1 MDPAVVIPAKAGI
14 HRTVAVEQTLKTE
27 RYPLTVTPARL
38 IRPVRV
44 YATNNT
50 FAFMV
55 AQYLRAILG
64 SLGVCSLSKSTRCI
78 QPEKQRI
85 KRGHRTSVPS
95 LKLACIGGEC
105 AMPLEQF
112 LESLTGDSTDLS
124 QSDFIEVSNLMPEEL
139 GQFVR
144 TWFTIPVERKR
155 WTISTMVELTEDNPE
170 LDFSAVFKLC
180 LKEQDEE
187 VLENAMEGLWE
198 HEDRSV
204 INGLI
209 NVLHSSNSPRVRA
222 AAAVALGKFPV
233 LVQEGKILAKDGDA
247 ILNSLMKVLDDPDQP
262 VEVVRRSLEAV
273 APFNTERIRDLVDKS
288 YKSDDLQLKSSSIF
302 AMGRTGD
309 ASWLPLL
316 IKELQSPEPGIRYE
330 TAHACAELAEDEA
343 VPHLIALLEDDD
355 YQVQLAGISAL
366 GKIGGPLAKKVL
378 VNCVKE
384 GDAALE
390 EAARV
395 ELENID
401 FMDDPLGFTSDI

>member
-1 MDPAVVIPAKAGI
+1 MVV
-14 HRTVAVEQTLKTE
+14 
-27 RYPLTVTPARL
+27 
-38 IRPVRV
+38 
-44 YATNNT
+44 
-50 FAFMV
+50 
-55 AQYLRAILG
+55 
-64 SLGVCSLSKSTRCI
+64 GV
-78 QPEKQRI
+78 
-85 KRGHRTSVPS
+85 
-95 LKLACIGGEC
+95 

-124 QSDFIEVSNLMPEEL
+124 QSDFIEISDLMPDEL

-155 WTISTMVELTEDNPE
+155 WTISTMVELAEDSPE

-180 LKEQDEE
+180 LREQDEE
-187 VLENAMEGLWE
+187 VLEKAIEGLWE

-204 INGLI
+204 ITGLI
-209 NVLHSSNSPRVRA
+209 NVLDSNKSPRVRS

-233 LVQEGKILAKDGDA
+233 LVQEGKVLAKDGDA
-247 ILNSLMKVLDDPDQP
+247 ILDSLMKVLEDPDQP
-262 VEVVRRSLEAV
+262 VDVVRRSLEAV
-273 APFNTERIRDLVDKS
+273 APFNTDRIRDLVDKS

-309 ASWLPLL
+309 ANWLPLL
-316 IKELQSPEPGIRYE
+316 IKELQSSQPSIRYE
-330 TAHACAELAEDEA
+330 TAHACGELAEEDA

-384 GDAALE
+384 GDAVLE
-390 EAARV
+390 EAARI

-401 FMDDPLGFTSDI
+401 FMDDPMSFTSQI

>member
-1 MDPAVVIPAKAGI
+1 M
-14 HRTVAVEQTLKTE
+14 
-27 RYPLTVTPARL
+27 
-38 IRPVRV
+38 
-44 YATNNT
+44 
-50 FAFMV
+50 
-55 AQYLRAILG
+55 
-64 SLGVCSLSKSTRCI
+64 S
-78 QPEKQRI
+78 
-85 KRGHRTSVPS
+85 
-95 LKLACIGGEC
+95 
-105 AMPLEQF
+105 LEQF

-124 QSDFIEVSNLMPEEL
+124 QSDFIEVSDLMPEEL
-139 GQFVR
+139 GQFVH

-209 NVLHSSNSPRVRA
+209 NVLHSSNSHRVRA

-330 TAHACAELAEDEA
+330 TAHACAELSEDEA

>member
-1 MDPAVVIPAKAGI
+1 
-14 HRTVAVEQTLKTE
+14 
-27 RYPLTVTPARL
+27 
-38 IRPVRV
+38 
-44 YATNNT
+44 
-50 FAFMV
+50 
-55 AQYLRAILG
+55 
-64 SLGVCSLSKSTRCI
+64 
-78 QPEKQRI
+78 
-85 KRGHRTSVPS
+85 
-95 LKLACIGGEC
+95 
-105 AMPLEQF
+105 MPLEQF

-124 QSDFIEVSNLMPEEL
+124 QSDFIEVSDLMPDEL

-155 WTISTMVELTEDNPE
+155 WTISTMVELAEDSPE

-187 VLENAMEGLWE
+187 VLEKAIEGLWE

-209 NVLHSSNSPRVRA
+209 NVLHSNSSPHVRA

-247 ILNSLMKVLDDPDQP
+247 ILDSLMKVLDDPDQH
-262 VEVVRRSLEAV
+262 VDVVRRSLEAV
-273 APFNTERIRDLVDKS
+273 APFNTDHIRDLVDKS

-316 IKELQSPEPGIRYE
+316 IKELQNPEPSIRYE
-330 TAHACAELAEDEA
+330 TAHACGELAEDEA
-343 VPHLIALLEDDD
+343 VPHLITLLEDDD

-378 VNCVKE
+378 VNCVKD
-384 GDAALE
+384 GDAVLE
-390 EAARV
+390 EAARI

-401 FMDDPLGFTSDI
+401 FMDDPMGFTSQI

>member
-1 MDPAVVIPAKAGI
+1 M
-14 HRTVAVEQTLKTE
+14 
-27 RYPLTVTPARL
+27 
-38 IRPVRV
+38 
-44 YATNNT
+44 
-50 FAFMV
+50 
-55 AQYLRAILG
+55 
-64 SLGVCSLSKSTRCI
+64 S
-78 QPEKQRI
+78 
-85 KRGHRTSVPS
+85 
-95 LKLACIGGEC
+95 
-105 AMPLEQF
+105 LEQF
-112 LESLTGDSTDLS
+112 LDSLTGDSTDLS
-124 QSDFIEVSNLMPEEL
+124 QSDFIEVSDLMPEEL

-209 NVLHSSNSPRVRA
+209 NVLHSSNSPRVKA
-222 AAAVALGKFPV
+222 AAAVALGKFPI

-316 IKELQSPEPGIRYE
+316 IKELQSPEPSIRYE

-366 GKIGGPLAKKVL
+366 GNIGGPLAKKVL
-378 VNCVKE
+378 LNCVKE

-390 EAARV
+390 DAARV

-401 FMDDPLGFTSDI
+401 FMDDPMGFTSEI

>member
-1 MDPAVVIPAKAGI
+1 M
-14 HRTVAVEQTLKTE
+14 
-27 RYPLTVTPARL
+27 
-38 IRPVRV
+38 
-44 YATNNT
+44 
-50 FAFMV
+50 
-55 AQYLRAILG
+55 
-64 SLGVCSLSKSTRCI
+64 S
-78 QPEKQRI
+78 
-85 KRGHRTSVPS
+85 
-95 LKLACIGGEC
+95 
-105 AMPLEQF
+105 LEQF

-124 QSDFIEVSNLMPEEL
+124 QSDFIEVSDLMPEEL

-209 NVLHSSNSPRVRA
+209 NVLHSSNSHRVRA

-262 VEVVRRSLEAV
+262 VEVVSRSLEAV

-330 TAHACAELAEDEA
+330 TAHACAELSEDEA